1 MGEKDQSQ
9 SKEAVHAEANTPL
22 KDSKLRSKTHNCRKI
37 AKSRRQRNKEHRY
50 STSFRE
56 NITEI
61 VRHLQEGRL
70 DFQTISKQ
78 GLFPLHEAV
87 VCGYLDCAKSLIEL
101 GAELTQETPDGLT
114 PLEVAVMA
122 GNFDAAALLIQHG
135 APVDRIRDGMP
146 RCCSPVEKK
155 GFSLRS
161 SVNRKS
167 RTCQNTEKTSESM
180 A

>member
-1 MGEKDQSQ
+1 METCKRRPVDQGIILKNRRKRALQNADACSWKDRNALEEREQKETNSRCYLALFRERIKESVRQ
-9 SKEAVHAEANTPL
+9 LKEGQLDFEAVT
-22 KDSKLRSKTHNCRKI
+22 KL
-37 AKSRRQRNKEHRY
+37 
-50 STSFRE
+50 
-56 NITEI
+56 
-61 VRHLQEGRL
+61 
-70 DFQTISKQ
+70 

-146 RCCSPVEKK
+146 IVV
-155 GFSLRS
+155 GQ
-161 SVNRKS
+161 RKNS
-167 RTCQNTEKTSESM
+167 
-180 A
+180 